1 MAMTY
6 EIDKERQLVI
16 STASQLV
23 SFAEVIAHQDGLLS
37 DPDFDPQFSQF
48 LDGTG
53 VTGLD
58 ISIEQAKTFA
68 RRQVFSSGSRR
79 AWVSPNPAI
88 FGMGRLIAAY
98 HELSPSATQVHVFRD
113 SSSAWKWLGFEADPR

>member
-1 MAMTY
+1 MPMKY
-6 EIDKERQLVI
+6 EIDGKRRLVI
-16 STASQLV
+16 STASQV
-23 SFAEVIAHQDGLLS
+23 VTFAEVIAHQDGLLS

-53 VTGLD
+53 VTALD
-58 ISIEQAKTFA
+58 ISSEEARTFA
-68 RRQVFSSGSRR
+68 RRQVFSASSRR

-113 SSSAWKWLGFEADPR
+113 SCSAWKWLGFEADPR

>member
-1 MAMTY
+1 MPMKY

-23 SFAEVIAHQDGLLS
+23 TFAEVIAHQDGLFS

-53 VTGLD
+53 VTGRD

-68 RRQVFSSGSRR
+68 RRQVFSSVRGALGSRPTLR
-79 AWVSPNPAI
+79 SLAW
-88 FGMGRLIAAY
+88 
-98 HELSPSATQVHVFRD
+98 D
-113 SSSAWKWLGFEADPR
+113 D